1 MYTVQTDKEKERTPT
16 QSKQNNNNDYQS
28 NFFLLSLRLPRA
40 SHSDQLHLKALLET
54 TKREHTIECKT
65 VMAKTGTEKLNT
77 KTQKPDMLLADNW
90 EKSITQNV
98 ASSFHENLFCHGNHA
113 SYRKDRPLPNHSN
126 DKRNMKQYGRQM

>member
-1 MYTVQTDKEKERTPT
+1 
-16 QSKQNNNNDYQS
+16 
-28 NFFLLSLRLPRA
+28 
-40 SHSDQLHLKALLET
+40 
-54 TKREHTIECKT
+54 
-65 VMAKTGTEKLNT
+65 MAKTGTEKLNT

-126 DKRNMKQYGRQM
+126 DKRNMEQYGRQM